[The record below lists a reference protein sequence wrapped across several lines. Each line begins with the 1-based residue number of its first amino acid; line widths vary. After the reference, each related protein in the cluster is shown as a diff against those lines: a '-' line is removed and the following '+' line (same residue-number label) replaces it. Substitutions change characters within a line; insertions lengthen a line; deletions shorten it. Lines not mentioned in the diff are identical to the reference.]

1 MRNSVYQWSMRS
13 DDEILAVWRRDRE
26 HRMFYRLQHPRATRA
41 GAWVNYRPRP
51 RNGRETNGIP
61 ERAMDRFADLQRK
74 ILADRRIINGID
86 DLQYIGKWRENVDTL
101 NAALLGK
108 GKRRRRAVL
117 RLWRMKDSAVRGGL
131 GWMQ

>member
-1 MRNSVYQWSMRS
+1 
-13 DDEILAVWRRDRE
+13 
-26 HRMFYRLQHPRATRA
+26 
-41 GAWVNYRPRP
+41 
-51 RNGRETNGIP
+51 
-61 ERAMDRFADLQRK
+61 MDRFADLQRK

-101 NAALLGK
+101 NAALFGK

-117 RLWRMKDSAVRGGL
+117 RLWMMKDSAVRGGL